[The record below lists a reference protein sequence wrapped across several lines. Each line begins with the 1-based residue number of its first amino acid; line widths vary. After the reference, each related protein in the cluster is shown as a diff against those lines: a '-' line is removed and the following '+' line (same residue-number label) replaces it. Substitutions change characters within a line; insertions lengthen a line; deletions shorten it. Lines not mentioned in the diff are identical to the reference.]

1 MGPEAVS
8 LAGDESATGAGHAD
22 GLRWPGVRLAA
33 PVMFVHDLDLSVS
46 FYRELLSMKVTV
58 RSNPSALLVTR
69 TGCSC
74 ICGCICGRSARM
86 PSTRWAES
94 ASST

>member
-1 MGPEAVS
+1 MAH
-8 LAGDESATGAGHAD
+8 GA
-22 GLRWPGVRLAA
+22 RLAS

-46 FYRELLSMKVTV
+46 FYHELLSMKVTV

-74 ICGCICGRSARM
+74 ICGRSARM